1 MPALLLIGL
10 RVGHPVMR
18 ILQQGCEDHEALLVV
33 GNPSTEA
40 TVWTPHVRRKS
51 MRGHRQKN
59 CSYVHFASMLAF
71 GPPSVSRPNTAWYS
85 TWCAGRMIN
94 HLAGVFI
101 PPIGFV
107 ACLRGR

>member
-40 TVWTPHVRRKS
+40 MVWTPACATKKHARAPAEELLVRSLRIHARFRAAVCLTSQHS
-51 MRGHRQKN
+51 M
-59 CSYVHFASMLAF
+59 V
-71 GPPSVSRPNTAWYS
+71 
-85 TWCAGRMIN
+85 
-94 HLAGVFI
+94 
-101 PPIGFV
+101 
-107 ACLRGR
+107 